1 MFKYC
6 QLCLAV
12 KLILHFLLAQAPVI
26 AKRET
31 SYGNPD
37 LVTDQG
43 NQFKLNFGST
53 DGHPNA
59 CPGHF
64 ICCQRYLTLEHK
76 LGLILNCLRHSAKRW
91 PTW

>member
-1 MFKYC
+1 MFTHY
-6 QLCLAV
+6 QLFLAV
-12 KLILHFLLAQAPVI
+12 KLTLLAQAPVI

-64 ICCQRYLTLEHK
+64 ICCQRRFLL
-76 LGLILNCLRHSAKRW
+76 LNTNSG
-91 PTW
+91 

>member
-1 MFKYC
+1 MFTYY
-6 QLCLAV
+6 QHYLAV
-12 KLILHFLLAQAPVI
+12 KLTLLAQAPVI

-64 ICCQRYLTLEHK
+64 ICCQRHFFALEHEF
-76 LGLILNCLRHSAKRW
+76 GLILDGC
-91 PTW
+91 